1 MLGMWKATNYAD
13 LTTVCCLPQGFLAR
27 NITDVCFTSTPG
39 VDDLLCQAI
48 EENTFIDLIESI
60 TFPVSICHSPN
71 DDLVPIGHAPDVS
84 INPLLSKLTVF
95 GQGPTVGHFES
106 SFLCQMAFIL
116 QFTAFGSAPAP
127 LSGIEPLTDPS
138 MCTATVSP
146 VSDVAPATPAPAIMV
161 APATLAPTQ
170 SEVEPPFWKEFV
182 AGLFLFLAL
191 VLFALT
197 AGKTWRKNR
206 EYQKIPSITLV
217 V

>member
-1 MLGMWKATNYAD
+1 M
-13 LTTVCCLPQGFLAR
+13 CFLQA
-27 NITDVCFTSTPG
+27 PG

-138 MCTATVSP
+138 TCTATVSP
-146 VSDVAPATPAPAIMV
+146 VSSV
-161 APATLAPTQ
+161 APATLAPVITVAPATLAPGQ
-170 SEVEPPFWKEFV
+170 S
-182 AGLFLFLAL
+182 AGPKSESTGFTDSNSAVLQLAAIL
-191 VLFALT
+191 CTVLLT
-197 AGKTWRKNR
+197 
-206 EYQKIPSITLV
+206 V

>member
-1 MLGMWKATNYAD
+1 MLGTWKAINYAY
-13 LTTVCCLPQGFLAR
+13 LTVCCLPQGLLAR
-27 NITDVCFTSTPG
+27 NITDVCFTSTTG

-48 EENTFIDLIESI
+48 EENTLIDLVEST
-60 TFPVSICHSPN
+60 TFPTSICHSPN
-71 DDLVPIGHAPDVS
+71 DEAIPIGNAPDVS
-84 INPLLSKLTVF
+84 INPLLSTLTLL
-95 GQGPTVGHFES
+95 GQGPTGRHGES
-106 SFLCQMAFIL
+106 SFICQMAYIL
-116 QFTAFGSAPAP
+116 QFSAFGSAPAP

>member
-1 MLGMWKATNYAD
+1 MWKATNYAD
-13 LTTVCCLPQGFLAR
+13 LTVCCLPQGFLAR

-48 EENTFIDLIESI
+48 EENTFIDLIEST

-84 INPLLSKLTVF
+84 INPLLSKLTLL
-95 GQGPTVGHFES
+95 GQGPTAGHFES

-138 MCTATVSP
+138 TCTATVSP
-146 VSDVAPATPAPAIMV
+146 VSDVAPATLAPVIMV
-161 APATLAPTQ
+161 APATLAPLTLAPLLTLASGQ
-170 SEVEPPFWKEFV
+170 SAVPKSNKKGNGGKKE
-182 AGLFLFLAL
+182 
-191 VLFALT
+191 
-197 AGKTWRKNR
+197 KKDRKSEWRKR
-206 EYQKIPSITLV
+206 GF
-217 V
+217 